1 MKILGL
7 ILECNPYHYG
17 HEYFIKEAIK
27 LTNPDYVIAVI
38 SGSFTMRG
46 DVSILNKFDKTRIL
60 LSKGVD
66 LVIELPIIETLNSA
80 DYYAQNVCNILIAM
94 NVTDIAFGTENLSL
108 KDLESYFN
116 IINSPEY
123 QEIFKKYN
131 KTRISYKKAHQ
142 KALEE
147 LFGKNCDNLI
157 LPNNT
162 LAMQYF
168 KTIYNY
174 NLKTKNE
181 ICLHTI
187 NRKGTSDNE
196 KDINRQTLFQ
206 SATALRSS
214 FQNGNSI
221 SEYIPYN
228 ENILMKINYDKLWN
242 LFLYNFY
249 QENIKGYLKS
259 SSLSK
264 EGVENYI
271 ANRINPTLD
280 YQTSLQE
287 LKNSRYSL
295 SMFKRIILKSLLLQ
309 TNKNYHIIEY
319 GYVRLLG
326 FTKKGEK
333 LISELNKPI
342 NFITSLK
349 KSYDNEII
357 NDYIADEK
365 LATRLYEILTKRE
378 LYNQEFKIP
387 IKEKN

>member
-1 MKILGL
+1 
-7 ILECNPYHYG
+7 
-17 HEYFIKEAIK
+17 
-27 LTNPDYVIAVI
+27 
-38 SGSFTMRG
+38 
-46 DVSILNKFDKTRIL
+46 
-60 LSKGVD
+60 
-66 LVIELPIIETLNSA
+66 
-80 DYYAQNVCNILIAM
+80 
-94 NVTDIAFGTENLSL
+94 
-108 KDLESYFN
+108 
-116 IINSPEY
+116 
-123 QEIFKKYN
+123 
-131 KTRISYKKAHQ
+131 
-142 KALEE
+142 
-147 LFGKNCDNLI
+147 
-157 LPNNT
+157 
-162 LAMQYF
+162 
-168 KTIYNY
+168 
-174 NLKTKNE
+174 
-181 ICLHTI
+181 
-187 NRKGTSDNE
+187 
-196 KDINRQTLFQ
+196 
-206 SATALRSS
+206 
-214 FQNGNSI
+214 
-221 SEYIPYN
+221 
-228 ENILMKINYDKLWN
+228 MKINYDKLWN

-365 LATRLYEILTKRE
+365 LATRLYEILTKKE